1 MGNMAILKIIK
12 DDDPILR
19 KVSRKVD
26 KITPR
31 ISGLID
37 DMIATLR
44 KAEGAGLAAVQVGVL
59 RRIVLIETEPD
70 NLYVLINPEIISE
83 SEEIQETVEG
93 CLSIPE
99 KWGITCRP
107 KTVTV
112 KALNRDGEEFTLT
125 GSDMLAK
132 AIRHEVDHLEGIL
145 FTDVVTRML
154 TEEEL
159 DELRNGGDDEYDDE
173 DDYE

>member
-1 MGNMAILKIIK
+1 MAILQIIK

-19 KVSRKVD
+19 KLSRKVD

-31 ISGLID
+31 LEKLID
-37 DMIATLR
+37 DMIETLR

-59 RRIVLIETEPD
+59 RQITVIETTPNE
-70 NLYVLINPEIISE
+70 LYVLINPEILSE

-93 CLSIPE
+93 CLSISE
-99 KWGITCRP
+99 KWGITKRP

-112 KALNRDGEEFTLT
+112 KALNRNGKEFILT

-132 AIRHEVDHLEGIL
+132 AICHEIDHFNGIL
-145 FTDVVTRML
+145 FTDKVTHIL
-154 TEEEL
+154 TREEL
-159 DELRNGGDDEYDDE
+159 EEIRNGDDD
-173 DDYE
+173 

>member
-1 MGNMAILKIIK
+1 MAILQILK
-12 DDDPILR
+12 DSDPTLR

-31 ISGLID
+31 ITNLIN
-37 DMIATLR
+37 DMIETLR

-59 RRIVLIETEPD
+59 RQIVIIEIEPND
-70 NLYVLINPEIISE
+70 LHVLINPELVSV
-83 SEEIQETVEG
+83 SDEIQETVEG
-93 CLSIPE
+93 CLSVE
-99 KWGITCRP
+99 NRWGITHRP

-132 AIRHEVDHLEGIL
+132 AICHEIDHLDGIL
-145 FTDVVTRML
+145 FTEKAIHML

-159 DELRNGGDDEYDDE
+159 DELRNGDNE
-173 DDYE
+173 

>member
-1 MGNMAILKIIK
+1 MAILQIVR
-12 DDDPILR
+12 DSDPVMR

-31 ISGLID
+31 ISNLID
-37 DMIATLR
+37 DMIETLH

-59 RRIVLIETEPD
+59 RRIVLIETDPD
-70 NLYVLINPEIISE
+70 ELYVLINPEIISV

-93 CLSIPE
+93 CLSIPG
-99 KWGITCRP
+99 KWGITQRP
-107 KTVTV
+107 LTVTV
-112 KALNRDGEEFTLT
+112 KALDRNGEEFTLT

-132 AIRHEVDHLEGIL
+132 AICHEVDHLEGIL
-145 FTDVVTRML
+145 FTDNVVKML

-159 DELRNGGDDEYDDE
+159 DEIRNSEDDDYDE
-173 DDYE
+173 DEE